1 MSKLI
6 AVVMSVLMSASV
18 VAGPYIEYKNGIK
31 FDEFDSIGSFD
42 ESTSNLRVGTSFKV
56 LGGKV
61 YAEVG
66 KFGDGFNFNSGES
79 SEVGYKFKF
88 DNGFTVKG
96 KVESKNVD
104 DWSHKLE
111 TEIRYSF

>member
-1 MSKLI
+1 MNKLI

-18 VAGPYIEYKNGIK
+18 FAGPYIEYKNGIK
-31 FDEFDSIGSFD
+31 FDEFDALGSFED
-42 ESTSNLRVGTSFKV
+42 STSNLRVGSTFSV
-56 LGGKV
+56 LGGNV
-61 YAEVG
+61 YAVVG
-66 KFGDGFNFNSGES
+66 KFGDGFNFNGGES